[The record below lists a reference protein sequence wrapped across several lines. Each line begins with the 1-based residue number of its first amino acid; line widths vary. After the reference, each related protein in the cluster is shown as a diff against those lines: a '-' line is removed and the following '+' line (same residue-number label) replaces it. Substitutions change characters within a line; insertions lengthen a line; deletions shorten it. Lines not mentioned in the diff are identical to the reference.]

1 MIDTYIINLQEE
13 IQNYN
18 NVKKLLLK
26 KNFKNIHRFNAIY
39 GKKIDNLDYYDKYL
53 YKFFKYF
60 GPYGAIGCAL
70 SHYILL
76 ETIYN
81 NTLKHN
87 DKNLL
92 NNYVLILEDDIIPNY
107 DYKYLKKVIKNI
119 PIDCDILILHSFEQF
134 LFYKNKIN
142 QEYILKNKLMLA
154 SPCCSYLIKI
164 NSIPKFLSRKIWSYF
179 DAMHFNINF
188 FYNNTNIYVYKKQLF
203 DTNYNISHNLK
214 NNIIYNFINKILD
227 YFNIPNI
234 LFFFLFKVFKIPIL
248 NYELNSIDI
257 IIFTIIVIIIFI
269 IISRFKT

>member
-18 NVKKLLLK
+18 NVKNLLLK
-26 KNFKNIHRFNAIY
+26 KNFKNIYRFNAIY

-53 YKFFKYF
+53 YKFFKYL
-60 GPYGAIGCAL
+60 GPYGAIGSAL

-87 DKNLL
+87 NKDLL

-142 QEYILKNKLMLA
+142 EEYILKNKLMLA

-164 NSIPKFLSRKIWSYF
+164 NSIPKILSRKIWSYF

-214 NNIIYNFINKILD
+214 NNIIYKLLNKIFD
-227 YFNIPNI
+227 YLNIPNI
-234 LFFFLFKVFKIPIL
+234 LFFFLFKIFKIPIL
-248 NYELNSIDI
+248 NYELNSIDSI
-257 IIFTIIVIIIFI
+257 ILTNIVIIIFI